1 MPPIKSKNKIART
14 AEAKGPNSMGRSG
27 TMLPEVTVTAKKTP
41 TKPLAVKADTSR
53 ASLRNLPMPKIAKDS
68 TKAAAPKKM
77 GRLGTAVSDAT
88 SLVRTGLNLG
98 ASAFK
103 KDMGGSVPKTA
114 VGKAAQRVL
123 RVASG
128 LGGTIA
134 TAGISAYTAPALIAA
149 GQATYNKR
157 DEASKKRG
165 LLNVGKNLDYMPGQL
180 SGSPQQDEKKP
191 VRNSSAPLAETQFN
205 D

>member
-41 TKPLAVKADTSR
+41 TKPLAVKTDTSR
-53 ASLRNLPMPKIAKDS
+53 TSLRNLPMPKIAKDS

-77 GRLGTAVSDAT
+77 GRLGTAISDAT
-88 SLVRTGLNLG
+88 SLVRTSLNVG

-103 KDMGGSVPKTA
+103 KDMPEMYSKTKI
-114 VGKAAQRVL
+114 GKVLERPL

-128 LGGTIA
+128 IGSTFGAVAASPYI
-134 TAGISAYTAPALIAA
+134 APAAVVA
-149 GQATYNKR
+149 GQYLYNKR

-165 LLNVGKNLDYMPGQL
+165 LLNIGKNLDYPVGQL
-180 SGSPQQDEKKP
+180 SGSPQQQEKKP

>member
-27 TMLPEVTVTAKKTP
+27 SMLPEVTVTAKRTP
-41 TKPLAVKADTSR
+41 AKPLAVKADTSR
-53 ASLRNLPMPKIAKDS
+53 ASLRNVPMPKIAKDS
-68 TKAAAPKKM
+68 TKATAPKKM

-88 SLVRTGLNLG
+88 SLVRTGLNVG

-103 KDMGGSVPKTA
+103 KDMGGIVPKTA

-123 RVASG
+123 RAASG
-128 LGGTIA
+128 LGGTVGMGAI
-134 TAGISAYTAPALIAA
+134 TAYTAPAIIAA

-180 SGSPQQDEKKP
+180 SGSPQQQEKKP